1 MLARIKF
8 TGNIQNRIKKD
19 ELEKLSDYLG
29 EKIEGSQLKI
39 NERGEFEPV
48 GWRETLDK
56 ELAEKESDYKLVTP
70 SEYYAIKN
78 TDTYIV
84 ELEKFTNLYPNL
96 EITIKGI
103 PKAINDDSVSMISMM
118 NEVANKIDEAKN
130 RFEKVVEFNQ
140 ECNVH
145 VPNLG
150 LLNLNKLAYAT
161 DYCTEMLQERL
172 LQGWRLIAVC
182 PQPDQRRPDY
192 ILGMHVDEL
201 DVNVVSVEHY
211 YGNGRE
217 KGLQERDERK
227 EREFS
232 L

>member
-8 TGNIQNRIKKD
+8 TGNIQNRVKKD
-19 ELEKLSDYLG
+19 ELDKLSEYLG
-29 EKIEGSQLKI
+29 EKIEGSQLKL
-39 NERGEFEPV
+39 NERGEIEPV
-48 GWRETLDK
+48 SWRETLDK
-56 ELAEKESDYKLVTP
+56 ELAEREIDYKLVTP
-70 SEYYAIKN
+70 SEYYSIKN

-84 ELEKFTNLYPNL
+84 ELEKFTKLYPNL

-103 PKAINDDSVSMISMM
+103 PKAINDDSINMISMM
-118 NEVANKIDEAKN
+118 NEVADKIDEAKN

-140 ECNVH
+140 QCNVH

-201 DVNVVSVEHY
+201 DENVVSVEHY

-217 KGLQERDERK
+217 RGLQKRDEAK
-227 EREFS
+227 ANEFS